1 MNDQAKGVA
10 AREQTSTAAI
20 VTYIALAELGL
31 SLIAVLA
38 LIILRRPIDPVM
50 VGILGTILGTIT
62 TIAVAAAGF
71 WVGGSAGGKTANAA
85 LAQIAGAGP
94 PPPASPLG
102 PPPTPTDPN
111 APVAP
116 VDTDLGI
123 PDPPNKP

>member
-1 MNDQAKGVA
+1 MPDTNAPAV
-10 AREQTSTAAI
+10 REQTSTAAI
-20 VTYIALAELGL
+20 VTYIALGELGL
-31 SLIAVLA
+31 SLIAVLV

-94 PPPASPLG
+94 PSPAAPLG
-102 PPPTPTDPN
+102 PTPAPDPS
-111 APVAP
+111 APVVPA
-116 VDTDLGI
+116 DTDLGI
-123 PDPPNKP
+123 PLKPGESP